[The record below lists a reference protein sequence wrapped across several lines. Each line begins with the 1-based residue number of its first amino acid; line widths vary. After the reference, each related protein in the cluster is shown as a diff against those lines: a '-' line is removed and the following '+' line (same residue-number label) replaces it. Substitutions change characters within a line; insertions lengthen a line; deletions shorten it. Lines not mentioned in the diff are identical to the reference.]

1 MKKYLE
7 YSSVF
12 KWPLNGPHFEKWT
25 YDAKHQGI
33 NYLNL
38 MESFYSV
45 TNIAF
50 AHTTKI
56 DYF

>member
-1 MKKYLE
+1 MKNIFKC
-7 YSSVF
+7 F
-12 KWPLNGPHFEKWT
+12 KWPMNGPQFEKWT

-33 NYLNL
+33 NYWNL
-38 MESFYSV
+38 MESFFSL

-50 AHTTKI
+50 EHTTKI